1 MMIEI
6 FFECNNNEFF
16 FQVNTMAEAV
26 DRLTYLINN
35 EIVIQWEN
43 DQHDLDLFLV
53 ENNLNPGSIL
63 VKYNKECEVN
73 SKLCS
78 IDDIFAINHVFFE
91 HSNSKWTFAVG
102 IADEIMEQNSK

>member
-6 FFECNNNEFF
+6 YFECDDKEVY
-16 FQVNTMAEAV
+16 FQVNTMTEAV
-26 DRLTYLINN
+26 DHLADLINN
-35 EIVIQWEN
+35 EVVIQWEN
-43 DQHDLDLFLV
+43 DQHDLDIFLV
-53 ENNLNPGSIL
+53 ENDLNAGSL
-63 VKYNKECEVN
+63 VVNYNKECEVN

-78 IDDIFAINHVFFE
+78 IDDIFKINHVFFE